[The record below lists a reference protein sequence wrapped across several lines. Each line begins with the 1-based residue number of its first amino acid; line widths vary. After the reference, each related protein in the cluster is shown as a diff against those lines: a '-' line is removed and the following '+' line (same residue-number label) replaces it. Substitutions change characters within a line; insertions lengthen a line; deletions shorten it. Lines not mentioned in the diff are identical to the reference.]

1 MGEPSVDALLEDY
14 KLRSMFASEHLGRMQ
29 TQFQV
34 MLTLETALATTL
46 IVAKTGSLAMGAVW
60 IALLELVLSIA
71 WLSVGFVG
79 QRRTNSLREGA
90 LQAGE
95 RWASCA
101 GLEPCAPIWS
111 GPSVVN
117 VAVITPTLLTVGW
130 GAFAIVLS

>member
-60 IALLELVLSIA
+60 IALL
-71 WLSVGFVG
+71 
-79 QRRTNSLREGA
+79 
-90 LQAGE
+90 
-95 RWASCA
+95 
-101 GLEPCAPIWS
+101 
-111 GPSVVN
+111 
-117 VAVITPTLLTVGW
+117 
-130 GAFAIVLS
+130 